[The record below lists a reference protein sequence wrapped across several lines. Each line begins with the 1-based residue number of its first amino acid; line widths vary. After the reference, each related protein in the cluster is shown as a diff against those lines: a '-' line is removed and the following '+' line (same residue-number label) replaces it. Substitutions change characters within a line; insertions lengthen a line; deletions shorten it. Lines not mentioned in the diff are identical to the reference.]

1 MQQLTHTTTED
12 PSTNVHGN
20 QQNIYDINIQRQ
32 ELYKGMLIANTLK
45 GKLNSNQMTNASWLV
60 TTIKEILKT
69 PIQKSENPISL
80 FRRKHEAAV
89 RNRKILAEIK
99 R

>member
-1 MQQLTHTTTED
+1 MQQLTHTPTEN

-20 QQNIYDINIQRQ
+20 QQNMYDINIQRQ

-45 GKLNSNQMTNASWLV
+45 DNMNSKNTTNLLWIITL
-60 TTIKEILKT
+60 IKAILKT
-69 PIQKSENPISL
+69 PIHKSEKPIFL
-80 FRRKHEAAV
+80 FRRKHKAAF
-89 RNRKILAEIK
+89 RNKKLAAIK

>member
-1 MQQLTHTTTED
+1 MQQLTHTPTEN

-45 GKLNSNQMTNASWLV
+45 GKPKSQQKTNASWLV
-60 TTIKEILKT
+60 TTIKAILKT
-69 PIQKSENPISL
+69 PFQKSEKPIFL
-80 FRRKHEAAV
+80 VQE
-89 RNRKILAEIK
+89 NT
-99 R
+99 